1 MKSFALSANHQKD
14 WYLLDCTDKVL
25 GRFATQ
31 IAKVLSGKHKPT
43 FTPYLDSG
51 DYVVVINAA
60 KLKVTGNKL
69 TDKFYHR
76 YSGYQSGLK
85 SASLEQQLA
94 RRPEVV
100 VKEAV
105 KGMLPKG
112 PLGRAMLKKLKIYAG
127 SEHGHSAQAHQMKE
141 LVI

>member
-1 MKSFALSANHQKD
+1 MKSFELSTNHQKD

-31 IAKVLSGKHKPT
+31 IAKVLCGKHKPT
-43 FTPYLDSG
+43 YTPYLDSG
-51 DYVVVINAA
+51 DYVVVVNAA
-60 KLKVTGNKL
+60 KLKVTGKKL
-69 TDKFYHR
+69 EDKQYHR

-85 SASLEQQLA
+85 TISLKDQLT
-94 RRPEVV
+94 RRPETVI
-100 VKEAV
+100 KEAV

-112 PLGRAMLKKLKIYAG
+112 PLGRAILKKLKIYAG
-127 SEHGHSAQAHQMKE
+127 PEHGHSAQASIMKE